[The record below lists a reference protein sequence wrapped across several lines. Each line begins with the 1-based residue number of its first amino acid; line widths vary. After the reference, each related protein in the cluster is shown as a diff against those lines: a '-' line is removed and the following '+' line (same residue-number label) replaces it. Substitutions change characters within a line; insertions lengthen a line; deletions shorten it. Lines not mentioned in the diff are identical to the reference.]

1 MAAAS
6 SPTSSPSDRQVE
18 FVACYSS
25 REASDSSAG
34 AVTKLYIQLQSANTF
49 TWHFPYD
56 EDRLKKASVTIRQS
70 LANCLGL
77 LAKFRVELYQQKFAT
92 DPMLLAVQEL
102 QTLRI
107 VTLPSLLP
115 TCSRPFK
122 AATVL
127 PAPDQTCIN
136 TPMWYGNSVPL
147 PPASQSL
154 CEALSVLETR
164 MREMHNE
171 VVAPNQLEGQPN
183 LGDCLQKFRVHLRQ
197 NILPCCDAIWFLT
210 VKIDE
215 MCRCEW
221 TPHGLLLGLASTYTT
236 LRASRVYSELVKQA
250 VAVNLYFPDTALAAA
265 GMTD

>member
-6 SPTSSPSDRQVE
+6 SPTSSPYDRQVE
-18 FVACYSS
+18 FIACYSS
-25 REASDSSAG
+25 RNAPESPGAS
-34 AVTKLYIQLQSANTF
+34 VTKLYIQLQSANAF

-56 EDRLKKASVTIRQS
+56 EVRLKKACVKIRQS

-77 LAKFRVELYQQKFAT
+77 LAKFRVELYQEKFAT
-92 DPMLLAVQEL
+92 DPLLLAVQEL

-107 VTLPSLLP
+107 ITLPSLLP

-127 PAPDQTCIN
+127 PQPEQTYIS
-136 TPMWYGNSVPL
+136 TPMWYGNSVP
-147 PPASQSL
+147 PPPPSQSL
-154 CEALSVLETR
+154 CEAFSVLETY
-164 MREMHNE
+164 MQTMHNE
-171 VVAPNQLEGQPN
+171 VVARHQLEGSPN
-183 LGDCLQKFRVHLRQ
+183 LGDCLQQFRVHLRQ
-197 NILPCCDAIWFLT
+197 KVLPCCDAIWFLT

-221 TPHGLLLGLASTYTT
+221 SPHGLLLGLTSTYAT

-265 GMTD
+265 NMTD